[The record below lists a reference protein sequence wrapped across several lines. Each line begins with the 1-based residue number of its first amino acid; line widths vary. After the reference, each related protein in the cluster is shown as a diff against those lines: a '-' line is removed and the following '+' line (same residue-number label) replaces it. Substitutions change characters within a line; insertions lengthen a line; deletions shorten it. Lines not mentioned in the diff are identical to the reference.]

1 MEQLPLPFDSEP
13 AQPADAEPPAPKRR
27 KRLVIDERQAT
38 SKRARAISDACMTV
52 TKR

>member
-13 AQPADAEPPAPKRR
+13 AQPASAEPPAPKRR

-38 SKRARAISDACMTV
+38 PKRVRAISDACVTV
-52 TKR
+52 KR